1 MKNKYLGLICLL
13 YAGIIGYVWFFNKLK
28 YFLAPQMQLY
38 IKIAFFPLII
48 IGLVMLFSKGKNKF
62 KISDLVL
69 ILPLVMLII
78 CMDGRLTL
86 SLANNRMNVKNLEG
100 KQKVTLIEEKEEID
114 LNSIEYDFSN
124 VDFDVKDQTY
134 DDLSN
139 YITFIPGAKVYKGKT
154 IRLRGFTTMHASY
167 IPEGYFAIGKY
178 VISCCV
184 ADATYSAFI
193 VKLDNQNVKHNHWY
207 EIEGV
212 LFPSVDGQ
220 GYEIMAIKIVNIKEI
235 DGNNEEQYVYP
246 CYAYDNGECAETQ
259 KYNLNYD
266 Y

>member
-1 MKNKYLGLICLL
+1 MRNKYLGLICLL
-13 YAGIIGYVWFFNKLK
+13 YAGIIGYVWFFDKLK
-28 YFLAPQMQLY
+28 NFLAPQMQLY
-38 IKIAFFPLII
+38 IKIAFVPLII
-48 IGLVMLFSKGKNKF
+48 IGLVMLFIKGHSSFKF
-62 KISDLVL
+62 SDLILV
-69 ILPLVMLII
+69 LPLVMIFI

-86 SLANNRMNVKNLEG
+86 NLANNRMNVKNIEK

-114 LNSIEYDFSN
+114 LDNIEYDFSN
-124 VDFDVKDQTY
+124 VYFDIKDSTY

-139 YITFIPGAKVYKGKT
+139 YITFIPGAKVYEGKT
-154 IRLRGFTTMHASY
+154 IRLRGFTIMHASY

-193 VKLDNQNVKHNHWY
+193 AKLDNHNVKHNHWY
-207 EIEGV
+207 EIEGI
-212 LFPSVDGQ
+212 LFPSKDGY
-220 GYEIMAIKIVNIKEI
+220 GEDIMAIKVINIKEI
-235 DGNNEEQYVYP
+235 DENSEEQYVYP
-246 CYAYDNGECAETQ
+246 CYAYDNGECSETK